1 MHLYHSAH
9 AHINSAVHNTY
20 PTAASARS
28 TSMRLSSFLSC
39 ALQVS
44 KGLLDTAMK
53 APQRPQRPTISSQAV
68 SGPEEIAGLLTF
80 REQMLTAEIGLAMT
94 RASKGAGSGQSR
106 RSLDESECTAH
117 RTLFSS
123 LSAACEGLA

>member
-1 MHLYHSAH
+1 MRLHHSALCLHQLGSAPH
-9 AHINSAVHNTY
+9 ASDGC
-20 PTAASARS
+20 PTFIWL
-28 TSMRLSSFLSC
+28 LSFQSC

-53 APQRPQRPTISSQAV
+53 APQRPQRPTISSPAV

-94 RASKGAGSGQSR
+94 RASKGAASGQSWPPF
-106 RSLDESECTAH
+106 SGLDKSEGTAS
-117 RTLFSS
+117 T
-123 LSAACEGLA
+123 APP

>member
-1 MHLYHSAH
+1 MPNAPHKLGNARRAS
-9 AHINSAVHNTY
+9 NSFWCLLK
-20 PTAASARS
+20 PLWLLSAR
-28 TSMRLSSFLSC
+28 SC

-53 APQRPQRPTISSQAV
+53 APQRPQRPTISSPAV

-94 RASKGAGSGQSR
+94 RASKGAGSGQSW
-106 RSLDESECTAH
+106 L
-117 RTLFSS
+117 
-123 LSAACEGLA
+123 